1 VLEALLFGAP
11 EQRPSAAELSDQL
24 DEIFRGQRPA
34 EEATRQREVVPAAG
48 SAGTRA
54 LLALVAEGFASRL
67 SFGLV
72 GFALPL
78 YARGLG
84 LSLAAIGVL
93 ASLNTIVALVLKPVM
108 GAAADRYGRKRT
120 LGVAMALR
128 SVLAL
133 LYAVATTPWGC
144 TPSGLGTAWPTPCA
158 TPRSRR

>member
-11 EQRPSAAELSDQL
+11 EQRPSPAELSDQL
-24 DEIFRGQRPA
+24 DEIFLGQRPA

-108 GAAADRYGRKRT
+108 GAAAGFGAILTVSPRCLHQWEDTRWSRDTTAGRSLIGARWRI
-120 LGVAMALR
+120 AL
-128 SVLAL
+128 
-133 LYAVATTPWGC
+133 
-144 TPSGLGTAWPTPCA
+144 
-158 TPRSRR
+158 

>member
-1 VLEALLFGAP
+1 VLEGLLFGAP
-11 EQRPSAAELSDQL
+11 EQRPSPAELSDQL

-120 LGVAMALR
+120 LGSRWPSAASSPSCTR
-128 SVLAL
+128 W
-133 LYAVATTPWGC
+133 PPPPGGC